1 MANSSAYKF
10 VLIAIAL
17 VLAGLLL
24 KPFLT
29 PIVFA
34 AVIVYLMMPLHKKIS
49 AKISE
54 RFSAYFLTAL
64 VIGFVALLL
73 GYGASVIL
81 NEFGRAY
88 IFISKINSSQLAINA
103 QLADTI
109 KNAARF
115 FFSRIISD
123 FSGTVS
129 QIPQFLLSI
138 FIFFASIFYF
148 FKDGEKVAKLAGENL
163 PLPADKKE
171 HLFNDMKKY
180 VRAFVYV
187 WLLIG
192 LLQGLVAVIGF
203 KLFGIPYALLGGF
216 AAVILS
222 ILPVVGTSALYIPIA
237 AVTIL
242 NGDVNSGI
250 GLLIYGMAIG
260 GILDNVIRP
269 YLAGKHADAHPFLIL
284 LGVLGGLILLGP
296 SGLIIGP
303 VILLGAVTVL
313 KSTNLAALK

>member
-1 MANSSAYKF
+1 MANSHTYKL
-10 VLIAIAL
+10 VLTAAAL

-34 AVIVYLMMPLHKKIS
+34 AVVAYLVMPLHKKIS

-54 RFSAYFLTAL
+54 TFSAYFLTAL
-64 VIGFVALLL
+64 TIGVIIILLS
-73 GYGASVIL
+73 YGASIIL

-88 IFISKINSSQLAINA
+88 LFISKINSGQLAASA
-103 QLADTI
+103 QFTDTI

-123 FSGTVS
+123 FSGTVG
-129 QIPQFLLSI
+129 QIPKFLLSI
-138 FIFFASIFYF
+138 FIFFASFFYF
-148 FKDGEKVAKLAGENL
+148 LKDGEKIAKWIGENL

-187 WLLIG
+187 WLFIG
-192 LLQGLVAVIGF
+192 VLQGIAAIIGF
-203 KLFGIPYALLGGF
+203 KLFGIPNALLGGF
-216 AAVILS
+216 AAAILS
-222 ILPVVGTSALYIPIA
+222 VLPVIGPYALYIPIA
-237 AVTIL
+237 VITIL
-242 NGDVNSGI
+242 NGDVNAGI
-250 GLLIYGMAIG
+250 GLLAYGLVTG
-260 GILDNVIRP
+260 SILDYILRP
-269 YLAGKHADAHPFLIL
+269 YLAGKHADAHPLLIL

-296 SGLIIGP
+296 SGIIVGP

-313 KSTNLAALK
+313 KSANLAVWK

>member
-1 MANSSAYKF
+1 MANNNIYK
-10 VLIAIAL
+10 LLL
-17 VLAGLLL
+17 VLAAVILAGMLL

-34 AVIVYLMMPLHKKIS
+34 AVVVYLTMPLHKKIS
-49 AKISE
+49 EKISE
-54 RFSAYFLTAL
+54 TFSAYFMTAL
-64 VIGFVALLL
+64 VIGIVVLLL
-73 GYGASVIL
+73 SYGASIIL

-88 IFISKINSSQLAINA
+88 IFISKINSSQLSINP

-129 QIPQFLLSI
+129 QIPKFLLSV
-138 FIFFASIFYF
+138 FIFFISLFYF
-148 FKDGEKVAKLAGENL
+148 FKDGEKFAKLVGENL
-163 PLPADKKE
+163 PLPADKKD

-187 WLLIG
+187 WLFIG
-192 LLQGLVAVIGF
+192 LLQGVVAVIGF
-203 KLFGIPYALLGGF
+203 KLFGIPYAMLGGF

-242 NGDVNSGI
+242 NGDFNSGV
-250 GLLIYGMAIG
+250 GLLIYGLAIG
-260 GILDNVIRP
+260 GVLDNIIRP
-269 YLAGKHADAHPFLIL
+269 YLAGKHSDAHPLLIL

-296 SGLIIGP
+296 SGFIIGP
-303 VILLGAVTVL
+303 VILLGAVTIL
-313 KSTNLAALK
+313 KSVDLTVFK

>member
-1 MANSSAYKF
+1 MANSHAYKLI
-10 VLIAIAL
+10 LIAIAL
-17 VLAGLLL
+17 LLAGLLL

-34 AVIVYLMMPLHKKIS
+34 AVIAYLMMPLHKKIS

-54 RFSAYFLTAL
+54 RFSAYFLTTL
-64 VIGFVALLL
+64 VIGIVALLL

-148 FKDGEKVAKLAGENL
+148 FKDGEKIAKLTGENL

-192 LLQGLVAVIGF
+192 LLQGVVAVIGF

-260 GILDNVIRP
+260 GVLDNIVRP
-269 YLAGKHADAHPFLIL
+269 YLAGKHADAHPLLIL
-284 LGVLGGLILLGP
+284 LGVLGGLMLLGP

-303 VILLGAVTVL
+303 VILLGALTVL
-313 KSTNLAALK
+313 KSTNISALK